1 MEIRISHRSQEVK
14 PASENINDDMCANHE
29 DCGVR
34 PSQIKLAKGFTAK
47 EHAKGHT
54 VNLFLR
60 HHNLY
65 S

>member
-14 PASENINDDMCANHE
+14 PASENNDDMCANHE

-34 PSQIKLAKGFTAK
+34 PPQMKLTKVLTAK

-54 VNLFLR
+54 VNVV
-60 HHNLY
+60 
-65 S
+65 